1 MKRILIFGDS
11 ILRGVYV
18 EEETRTHRL
27 YRERIANLSTSSGCE
42 VKNCS
47 VMGATV
53 ETGEELIRRKFQPYA
68 EGQPYADGQPDA
80 DGEPA
85 TVIFEYGGNDC
96 DYKWQDISDNPAGEF
111 SPNTPADRF
120 VSGYGKCI
128 EYAKSLGSRVFLCNL
143 VPLDAGRYIEWI
155 SRNLSKENIL
165 SWLGDTSMLYRWQE
179 YYNRTAEQIAA
190 KYGCPLIDIRSPF
203 LLSHSYSG
211 LLSPDGIHPTVEGHR
226 VIDRLIA
233 EAVV

>member
-11 ILRGVYV
+11 VLRGVYV
-18 EEETRTHRL
+18 EEETHVHRL
-27 YRERIANLSTSSGCE
+27 YRERTANLSASVGCE

-53 ETGEELIRRKFQPYA
+53 KTGEELLRRKFQP
-68 EGQPYADGQPDA
+68 DA
-80 DGEPA
+80 DGDPA

-96 DYKWQDISDNPAGEF
+96 DYKWQDISENPGGEYL
-111 SPNTPADRF
+111 PNTPADRF
-120 VSGYGKCI
+120 IAGYGKCI
-128 EYAKSLGSRVFLCNL
+128 EYAKSFGSRVFLCNL

-155 SRNLSKENIL
+155 SRSLSKENIL

-179 YYNRTAEQIAA
+179 YYSRTAEQIAA

-203 LLSHSYSG
+203 LRSHSYTG
-211 LLSPDGIHPTVEGHR
+211 LLSPDGIHPTVAGHR
-226 VIDRLIA
+226 VIDGLIA
-233 EAVV
+233 EAIGA

>member
-11 ILRGVYV
+11 ILRGIYV
-18 EEETRTHRL
+18 DEETRVHRL
-27 YRERIANLSTSSGCE
+27 YRERIGNLSASTGCE

-53 ETGEELIRRKFQPYA
+53 ATGEELLRRKFQP
-68 EGQPYADGQPDA
+68 EDGDA
-80 DGEPA
+80 P

-96 DYKWQDISDNPAGEF
+96 DYKWQDISENPEGDY

-120 VSGYGKCI
+120 AAGYGKCI

-203 LLSHSYSG
+203 LCSHSYSG

-226 VIDRLIA
+226 VIDGLIA
-233 EAVV
+233 EAIRV

>member
-1 MKRILIFGDS
+1 MNRILIFGDS
-11 ILRGVYV
+11 ILRGIYV
-18 EEETRTHRL
+18 DEETRVHRL
-27 YRERIANLSTSSGCE
+27 YRERIGNRSASTGGE
-42 VKNCS
+42 VKNGS

-53 ETGEELIRRKFQPYA
+53 ETGEELLRRKVQP
-68 EGQPYADGQPDA
+68 EDG
-80 DGEPA
+80 DGPA

-96 DYKWQDISDNPAGEF
+96 DYKWQDISANPGGEF

-120 VSGYGKCI
+120 IAGYGKCI

-155 SRNLSKENIL
+155 SRNLSKANIL

-203 LLSHSYSG
+203 LMSHSYSG

-226 VIDRLIA
+226 VIDGLIA
-233 EAVV
+233 EAVKA

>member
-11 ILRGVYV
+11 ILRGIYV
-18 EEETRTHRL
+18 DEETRVHRL
-27 YRERIANLSTSSGCE
+27 YRERIGNLSASTGCE

-53 ETGEELIRRKFQPYA
+53 ETGEELLRRKFQP
-68 EGQPYADGQPDA
+68 EDG
-80 DGEPA
+80 DGPA
-85 TVIFEYGGNDC
+85 TVIFEFGGNDC
-96 DYKWQDISDNPAGEF
+96 DYKWQDISANPGGEF

-120 VSGYGKCI
+120 IAGYGKCI

-155 SRNLSKENIL
+155 SRNLSKANIL

-203 LLSHSYSG
+203 LMSHSYSG

-226 VIDRLIA
+226 VIDGLIA
-233 EAVV
+233 EAVKA